1 MDNDRKRQISFQYKS
16 KRLIGGICRI
26 SCTAGGEWLMS
37 SVDIEGLKN
46 RFAFARATG
55 SCVLP
60 AMRAQWEKYGKDAF
74 SFEVLE
80 TLEQSEGQSRED
92 FARDIAQ
99 LETISKETS
108 G

>member
-1 MDNDRKRQISFQYKS
+1 MDTDRKRQIASQYKQ
-16 KRLIGGICRI
+16 KRLTGGVCRI
-26 SCTAGGEWLMS
+26 SCTAGGEWVLS

-46 RFAFARATG
+46 RFTFARATG
-55 SCVLP
+55 SCILP
-60 AMRAQWEKYGKDAF
+60 AMRTQWEKYGKDAF

-92 FARDIAQ
+92 FARDIAE
-99 LETISKETS
+99 LEKIRKDTA